1 MIVHQPRSSTGDVGS
16 KLRERGYEL
25 DVRRPVIGEKLP
37 QSMQEHER
45 MTNCAKA
52 ILEKLELPYRVVLLC
67 SGDTGFGAQK
77 TYDLEVW
84 LPGQQAFREI
94 SSVSICG
101 DFQARRMNARY
112 KPSGGGKPE
121 FVHTLNGSG
130 LAVGRCLIAVLENGQ
145 QEDGSI
151 LVPEVL
157 RNYMGGKVIIDNQ
170 GNLC

>member
-1 MIVHQPRSSTGDVGS
+1 
-16 KLRERGYEL
+16 
-25 DVRRPVIGEKLP
+25 
-37 QSMQEHER
+37 
-45 MTNCAKA
+45 
-52 ILEKLELPYRVVLLC
+52 
-67 SGDTGFGAQK
+67 
-77 TYDLEVW
+77 
-84 LPGQQAFREI
+84 
-94 SSVSICG
+94 
-101 DFQARRMNARY
+101 MNARY